1 MKTIFE
7 NNIIRLR
14 EANLEDAKELLSV
27 TNDEEVIKYYGMD
40 PYKNI
45 REAEDEINWFIS
57 LLKEGKGARWVIADK
72 DTNKYIGDIGVF
84 NFDKNHN
91 RIEIGFK
98 LKKEY
103 WNKGIMTECIK
114 KTLEFGFSDR
124 NYNRIEALVDK
135 RNIGCKKTL
144 ENNGF
149 KLEGL
154 LREYEFEN
162 GNYVDLEMY
171 SILKREYIK

>member
-57 LLKEGKGARWVIADK
+57 LLKEGKGARWVI
-72 DTNKYIGDIGVF
+72 
-84 NFDKNHN
+84 
-91 RIEIGFK
+91 
-98 LKKEY
+98 
-103 WNKGIMTECIK
+103 
-114 KTLEFGFSDR
+114 
-124 NYNRIEALVDK
+124 
-135 RNIGCKKTL
+135 
-144 ENNGF
+144 
-149 KLEGL
+149 
-154 LREYEFEN
+154 
-162 GNYVDLEMY
+162 
-171 SILKREYIK
+171 